1 MFSCCAG
8 LQSDAVMEKSKA
20 KHKADE
26 SSDQPK
32 SKVPRTEKSSDLHD
46 QDVNIVDWFRHND
59 LFNSVLQG
67 DLEVVQAILSH
78 QGKYVDITDA
88 FGQTALFA
96 AVWQGNVEVVQALLS
111 HGVDVSITD
120 EKDQTALFAAAEE
133 GNVEVVQVLLSHGV
147 DMNITDQNGQ
157 TALFAAVQG
166 GNVEVVRTLLN
177 HGFDVN
183 VTDEL
188 GQTALFVAAQGGNVE
203 VVQALLG
210 HGVDVNVTDEEDQTG
225 LFAAVEGDN
234 VEVVQALLSH
244 YVDVNITDQYGQTA
258 LFAAAEGGN
267 VEILQDLLIHGIN
280 VNVTDF
286 QSQTALFDAARQGN
300 VKVVQS
306 LLDHGVDVNITD
318 DEGQT
323 ALFAAAE
330 GGNVEVVRALLGHG
344 VDVNVT
350 DQYGQTALFNATNQ
364 GNVEVVQSLLNHGV
378 DVNVSDDEGQ
388 TALFA
393 AAEGGNLEVVEAL
406 LSHGA
411 DVNVIDQQSL
421 AALFA
426 AAEEGNVKVVQALL
440 SHGVDVNVTNQ
451 YDQTA
456 LFAAAESGSTEVVQ
470 ALLSHGV
477 DVNAIDRQGLNA
489 LFAAS
494 EEGNVEVVRALLSH
508 GVDVNVTDFQGQIAL
523 FDATRQGNVE
533 VVQAL
538 LGHGVD
544 VNVIDQYGQTVLF
557 DATSQGNVEI
567 VQALLSHGVHVNVTD
582 FQGQTALFD
591 VARQGNIKV
600 IQSLLSH
607 GVDVNVTDEEG
618 QSALFVAAEGGN
630 VEVVQALLSH
640 GVDVNISDEKGLT
653 ALFPAAWQGNV
664 EIVQA
669 LLSHGVDVNV
679 TNRCSQTALFAD
691 ATKHSNV
698 EVVQALLNHGV
709 DVNVTDFQGQTAMFV
724 ATRHSNIEV
733 VQALLSHDVDVN
745 VTDQYGQ
752 TVLFDATRHGNV
764 EVVEALLS
772 HGVDGNVTDFQGQT
786 ALFDAARQGNVEV
799 IQALL
804 GHGVDVNITD
814 EEDQTALFAAAQG
827 GNVEVVQALLSHG
840 VDVSVTDEKGQ
851 TALFAAAGGGN
862 VEVVQAL
869 LSHGVDVSVTDEKGQ
884 TALFCAV
891 QNGNIAILES
901 LVKHGANRG
910 TVDNAGNSAIFYT
923 AQLMMN
929 GVSSD
934 AVITIVK
941 FLMSHKGNA
950 DPRNAAGQT
959 LLLHYLSYP
968 RMKEMERD
976 SVHTL
981 TMVCQFLIESEVDV
995 NMRTQSGHSVIHLLF
1010 LLLRDILKQET
1021 PRVQMAFRQKV
1032 QATSKL
1038 QVEKSLLK
1046 LICSIPSCP
1055 SFSRSMAAS
1064 RDDADGNTPL
1074 HLWASL
1080 PCPREWNT
1088 EDDDPDTTDT
1098 GSSIESIVSATAA
1111 QLLFSGAQVN
1121 ATNGNGKTPLHM
1133 AKTWNAA
1140 KFLLDRGALP
1150 NGRDLHGDT
1159 PLLSCIKNKVIGPEQ
1174 HHFFFTRFH
1183 EVYDNMKA
1191 QTVKMHWKEIL
1202 NSDMDPWK
1210 GNDKGTTILMLLL
1223 QAYAF
1228 DVIQA
1233 LLEATEA
1240 PNGQKYPVDSNGDT
1254 SLHVICRDNGEY
1266 NYWKLNLID
1275 YLVPSGA
1282 PIVNCTNRKGKTALH
1297 IVCQRRNDDPLSCEI
1312 IQRLR
1317 AYGARVD
1324 IADDEGKTCL
1334 DIAVDKPKLMTLL
1347 TQDIQL
1353 FETDPWLP
1361 WSSRSEKHKDSL
1373 AQVARGQNAHQT
1385 GSLYYHT
1392 TPIGSGAF
1400 GYVYA
1405 GLDSKDGREVAV
1417 KRVEKVRMCR
1427 PEDRREVTNLVRL
1440 AGCEHVVQYLSYH
1453 GDQDFLCIVLELME
1467 GTLDELLNGQVEMEE
1482 VSLCKDVVSGLEFLH
1497 QNNIIHRDIKPGNI
1511 LYKRTP
1517 KLSLKLADFG
1527 LSGRAANVGAPTC
1540 TTTVMHSKAGTRCWM
1555 APELLKGIM
1564 RHSKA
1569 SDVFACGLVLH
1580 YLLSRKKHPF
1590 GPTNVA
1596 RKGVLVIENETVANI
1611 LNNKVMVD
1619 GVLSHEAQDLVKMM
1633 VNCNKDDRHSTAESL
1648 RHPLFWSNNK
1658 KVAFLTSVGNQAEVE
1673 RPRHFAF
1680 PPSPVEEELENAPG
1694 LQFATYAWAKEVP
1707 QVYAEMTQSRK
1718 SRKYVTSS
1726 AVDLLRFVRNTY
1738 AHVGVLTT
1746 AMKTSVLTDYVFF
1759 SRFPTLVIDVYKAVT
1774 SHGWHQREEIAS
1786 AMTAA

>member
-1 MFSCCAG
+1 MVFTTFA
-8 LQSDAVMEKSKA
+8 SD
-20 KHKADE
+20 
-26 SSDQPK
+26 
-32 SKVPRTEKSSDLHD
+32 
-46 QDVNIVDWFRHND
+46 
-59 LFNSVLQG
+59 
-67 DLEVVQAILSH
+67 
-78 QGKYVDITDA
+78 
-88 FGQTALFA
+88 
-96 AVWQGNVEVVQALLS
+96 
-111 HGVDVSITD
+111 
-120 EKDQTALFAAAEE
+120 
-133 GNVEVVQVLLSHGV
+133 
-147 DMNITDQNGQ
+147 
-157 TALFAAVQG
+157 
-166 GNVEVVRTLLN
+166 
-177 HGFDVN
+177 
-183 VTDEL
+183 
-188 GQTALFVAAQGGNVE
+188 
-203 VVQALLG
+203 
-210 HGVDVNVTDEEDQTG
+210 
-225 LFAAVEGDN
+225 
-234 VEVVQALLSH
+234 
-244 YVDVNITDQYGQTA
+244 
-258 LFAAAEGGN
+258 
-267 VEILQDLLIHGIN
+267 
-280 VNVTDF
+280 
-286 QSQTALFDAARQGN
+286 
-300 VKVVQS
+300 
-306 LLDHGVDVNITD
+306 
-318 DEGQT
+318 
-323 ALFAAAE
+323 
-330 GGNVEVVRALLGHG
+330 
-344 VDVNVT
+344 
-350 DQYGQTALFNATNQ
+350 
-364 GNVEVVQSLLNHGV
+364 
-378 DVNVSDDEGQ
+378 
-388 TALFA
+388 
-393 AAEGGNLEVVEAL
+393 
-406 LSHGA
+406 
-411 DVNVIDQQSL
+411 
-421 AALFA
+421 
-426 AAEEGNVKVVQALL
+426 
-440 SHGVDVNVTNQ
+440 
-451 YDQTA
+451 
-456 LFAAAESGSTEVVQ
+456 
-470 ALLSHGV
+470 
-477 DVNAIDRQGLNA
+477 
-489 LFAAS
+489 
-494 EEGNVEVVRALLSH
+494 
-508 GVDVNVTDFQGQIAL
+508 
-523 FDATRQGNVE
+523 
-533 VVQAL
+533 
-538 LGHGVD
+538 
-544 VNVIDQYGQTVLF
+544 
-557 DATSQGNVEI
+557 
-567 VQALLSHGVHVNVTD
+567 
-582 FQGQTALFD
+582 
-591 VARQGNIKV
+591 
-600 IQSLLSH
+600 
-607 GVDVNVTDEEG
+607 
-618 QSALFVAAEGGN
+618 
-630 VEVVQALLSH
+630 
-640 GVDVNISDEKGLT
+640 
-653 ALFPAAWQGNV
+653 
-664 EIVQA
+664 
-669 LLSHGVDVNV
+669 
-679 TNRCSQTALFAD
+679 
-691 ATKHSNV
+691 
-698 EVVQALLNHGV
+698 
-709 DVNVTDFQGQTAMFV
+709 
-724 ATRHSNIEV
+724 
-733 VQALLSHDVDVN
+733 
-745 VTDQYGQ
+745 
-752 TVLFDATRHGNV
+752 
-764 EVVEALLS
+764 
-772 HGVDGNVTDFQGQT
+772 
-786 ALFDAARQGNVEV
+786 
-799 IQALL
+799 
-804 GHGVDVNITD
+804 
-814 EEDQTALFAAAQG
+814 
-827 GNVEVVQALLSHG
+827 
-840 VDVSVTDEKGQ
+840 
-851 TALFAAAGGGN
+851 
-862 VEVVQAL
+862 
-869 LSHGVDVSVTDEKGQ
+869 
-884 TALFCAV
+884 
-891 QNGNIAILES
+891 
-901 LVKHGANRG
+901 
-910 TVDNAGNSAIFYT
+910 
-923 AQLMMN
+923 
-929 GVSSD
+929 
-934 AVITIVK
+934 
-941 FLMSHKGNA
+941 
-950 DPRNAAGQT
+950 
-959 LLLHYLSYP
+959 
-968 RMKEMERD
+968 
-976 SVHTL
+976 
-981 TMVCQFLIESEVDV
+981 
-995 NMRTQSGHSVIHLLF
+995 
-1010 LLLRDILKQET
+1010 
-1021 PRVQMAFRQKV
+1021 
-1032 QATSKL
+1032 
-1038 QVEKSLLK
+1038 
-1046 LICSIPSCP
+1046 
-1055 SFSRSMAAS
+1055 
-1064 RDDADGNTPL
+1064 
-1074 HLWASL
+1074 
-1080 PCPREWNT
+1080 
-1088 EDDDPDTTDT
+1088 
-1098 GSSIESIVSATAA
+1098 
-1111 QLLFSGAQVN
+1111 
-1121 ATNGNGKTPLHM
+1121 
-1133 AKTWNAA
+1133 
-1140 KFLLDRGALP
+1140 
-1150 NGRDLHGDT
+1150 
-1159 PLLSCIKNKVIGPEQ
+1159 LLSCLLHLYSLVNLSKSI
-1174 HHFFFTRFH
+1174 FSSS
-1183 EVYDNMKA
+1183 VYDNMKA

-1707 QVYAEMTQSRK
+1707 QIYAEMTQSRK

-1738 AHVGVLTT
+1738 AHVGVLTA